1 MEFSLSQKKKKKA
14 MGLKWVFKIKYFED
28 DNILKH
34 MARIVATGFS
44 QQPGVDF
51 IETFMSIVRSHIGG
65 RGISYWPY

>member
-1 MEFSLSQKKKKKA
+1 
-14 MGLKWVFKIKYFED
+14 
-28 DNILKH
+28 

>member
-1 MEFSLSQKKKKKA
+1 
-14 MGLKWVFKIKYFED
+14 VFKIKYFED

-65 RGISYWPY
+65 RGISCWPY

>member
-1 MEFSLSQKKKKKA
+1 LISKKTKKA

-44 QQPGVDF
+44 QQLGVDF
-51 IETFMSIVRSHIGG
+51 IETFMSIVRSHIDG
-65 RGISYWPY
+65 RGISCWPY